1 MKSSAVKKVN
11 KKTRE
16 ACPNLGIYHIVN
28 TTTGEIVQ
36 LPCKKYAC
44 PVCGPRKAYKLRK
57 ALENR
62 FDTMDYMRLF
72 TFNFRTTI
80 FKNPK
85 HAILRASEV
94 WRRFINNVRRD
105 KTLHHSLRD
114 FQYIKMIEFTKA
126 GYPHYHVLTDRYL
139 PVGIL
144 ANHWRHAINIVCHN
158 SGYNGSVNAK
168 GIKTSKNASRYVVKY
183 VLKTATEFDG
193 FLDKFFEYRRC
204 KLKLYT
210 KSGLMRLFYPYSS
223 LHRWEFTII
232 YEMNHNPYLTCKPLA
247 QLPENFALFTTQ
259 IPPPNEENEYFL
271 DHTLEISLNISK
283 QYEIQFENFQLN

>member
-1 MKSSAVKKVN
+1 MNTSAPKKAIKKS
-11 KKTRE
+11 RE

-28 TTTGEIVQ
+28 TTTGEVVQ

-57 ALENR
+57 ALENK
-62 FDTMDYMRLF
+62 FDTLPYLRLF
-72 TFNFRTTI
+72 TFNFRTSI
-80 FKNPK
+80 FSNPQ
-85 HAILRASEV
+85 HAILRSSEV

-105 KTLHHSLRD
+105 KTLHHSLRN
-114 FQYIKMIEFTKA
+114 FQYVKMVEFTKK

-168 GIKTSKNASRYVVKY
+168 GIKTSKNGAYYVVKY
-183 VLKTATEFDG
+183 VMKTATEFDG
-193 FLDKFFEYRRC
+193 FLDKFFQFRRC

-210 KSGLMRLFYPYSS
+210 KSGLMKLFYPYSS
-223 LHRWEFTII
+223 LHHWEFMII
-232 YEMNHNPYLTCKPLA
+232 VDSVQDRYLTCKPLA
-247 QLPENFALFTTQ
+247 QLPEDFALFCAD
-259 IPPPNEENEYFL
+259 IPPPSTKFEYHVQNSIS
-271 DHTLEISLNISK
+271 DYKISSEIEL
-283 QYEIQFENFQLN
+283 QLFEKYQLN